1 MNIVLDPSDYNIDN
15 IFFFESVKNTVMN
28 DSSFVRIIFSNKDI
42 SLTGIYIKIIINKE
56 VNHITTSSSTENQ
69 INNNIIIF
77 IENLEKDIL
86 NKYNFDKIKSYK
98 IKDQVIYL
106 INKLISTNVL
116 TSQYILKISGIWE
129 TQTIIGL
136 TYKFIYMNDINGATN
151 IS

>member
-86 NKYNFDKIKSYK
+86 NKYNFDKVKSYK